1 MKNAPDRKAIESAL
15 DPRRFYTDN
24 PRHFRAL
31 ALLLQRPAK
40 REEIDS
46 RAGCNNSPELVAELR
61 RRGLDVPCE
70 RVPALDRDGR
80 PCRPGVYRLTEAD
93 RRKVTR
99 WMYSRRAA
107 GFIAPELAGWLALLA
122 VAATLAG
129 WQ

>member
-1 MKNAPDRKAIESAL
+1 MKNAPDRKAVESAL
-15 DPRRFYTDN
+15 EQRRFYTDN
-24 PRHFRAL
+24 PRHCRAL

-46 RAGCNNSPELVAELR
+46 RAGCSNAPELVAELR

-80 PCRPGVYRLTEAD
+80 PCRPGVYQLTASD
-93 RRKVTR
+93 RRKVAR
-99 WMYSRRAA
+99 WMYSRSA

-122 VAATLAG
+122 VVATLAG